1 MTADRPPRSIAAAAP
16 QWLVD
21 IDSPG
26 VRPNGLVRTAGY
38 DRTTRPAAEVA
49 VMERA
54 IEYGAH
60 AVFFEATDDGGN
72 GAAQAF
78 VFVTDGGAEADAE
91 FAELHQRLWSWG
103 GVPLAYRRSPGVV
116 QLFRCAHKPDFAV
129 RGRLV
134 CRPHDTLSIGAEVA
148 AAEAWW
154 DAARIRNGTLWDD
167 PETAG
172 DLLSADESAH
182 RRLVLAVGKL
192 HEQLGDDRVLSPH
205 LRRRLLI
212 LSLLIAYLDQR
223 RALPEGF
230 FAKCLPGA
238 ATLAE
243 VMADGPALLR
253 MLQRLK
259 RLFNGDVFEIGNADR
274 DEIAASTE
282 LGRFSRFIEARQEPS
297 GQMTLWAL
305 YSFRDLPVEVISHV
319 YELFVTDP
327 SVSVYTPPALVRLVL
342 DEVLDD
348 ARLDRIV
355 DGDEVVLD
363 PACGSGVFL
372 VEAFKKAVLRW
383 RARNYWA
390 QPDPDTLRGLLGRMH
405 GVDCEA
411 GAIELAAFSL
421 CVAMC
426 DALTAEQIRSTPE
439 LFPKLRDQGL
449 LHSCFF
455 EAGEAKRLSDRVGV
469 VVGNPPFKSELETA
483 GAIRAYDRYVERHGQ
498 LPDLQVAY
506 LFLHEAM
513 QALASGG
520 TLGMLQQYNL
530 LYNEKPGFRRRFLSS
545 WNVREVLDFVSVR
558 GLFTKDTKV
567 VVVVAVAEP
576 APEEGTV
583 LHAVFR
589 RTARAVANQR
599 FDIDHYDLH
608 RISRRALA
616 ADPTP
621 DPWRSNLLGGPRT
634 YALVKRLRAMPTL
647 EAHARRMEWD
657 FGEGFIEGRRGVER
671 DAEHLY
677 GRPLLP
683 SAALTGRG
691 IDARRL
697 TTVER
702 RPIEGPRTA
711 ARFTAPMLLIREHG
725 DLPHILLGSGY
736 LTYKNKIVG
745 LAAKDVRELEPIARW
760 LDAERPTLRAYAAAI
775 SLRMLHQKA
784 TTLSCRDIYDLPY
797 DPERGLDLSPNE
809 RLVAADLV
817 DCWIE
822 FVRLGS
828 GSALANIDGSG
839 AVDEFARIVCAQIS
853 AVYRSTPLRPAG
865 HALLSGTICQAFV
878 FGDGEVD
885 WSGTEGLRGRLDA
898 LLTEHRGTSLSVT
911 RIARVYD
918 GTFVFLLKPDRLR
931 YWLPSTALRDADDIL
946 ADMRAQGH

>member
-1 MTADRPPRSIAAAAP
+1 MPTSGTP

-21 IDSPG
+21 VD
-26 VRPNGLVRTAGY
+26 VADARPDGLVRTVDY
-38 DRTTRPAAEVA
+38 DPTTRPATEVA
-49 VMERA
+49 LMERA
-54 IEYGAH
+54 TAYGAH
-60 AVFFEATDDGGN
+60 AVFFEAADDGGN

-78 VFVTDGGAEADAE
+78 VFVTNGGLEADTE

-116 QLFRCAHKPDFAV
+116 QLFRCAHKPDFAH

-134 CRPHDTLSIGAEVA
+134 CRPHDTLSIGADVS

-154 DAARIRNGTLWDD
+154 DAAMIRNGTLWDD

-172 DLLSADESAH
+172 KLLSADESAH
-182 RRLVLAVGKL
+182 RRLVVAVGRL
-192 HEQLGDDRVLSPH
+192 HEQLGAGGVLSPH

-223 RALPEGF
+223 EALPEGF
-230 FAKCLPGA
+230 FADCLSGA
-238 ATLAE
+238 GTLAE
-243 VMADGPALLR
+243 VLANGPALQK
-253 MLQRLK
+253 MLGRLK
-259 RLFNGDVFEIGNADR
+259 ELFNGDVFEIGKADH

-282 LGRFSRFIEARQEPS
+282 LDRFSSFIEARQEPS

-355 DGDEVVLD
+355 DGYEVVLD
-363 PACGSGVFL
+363 PSCGSGVFL
-372 VEAFKKAVLRW
+372 VEAFKKTVLRW
-383 RARNYWA
+383 RARNSWA
-390 QPDPDTLRGLLGRMH
+390 QPEPETLRDLLRRMH
-405 GVDCEA
+405 GIDCEA

-426 DALTAEQIRSTPE
+426 DALTSEQIRNTSE
-439 LFPKLRDQGL
+439 LFPKLRDHGL
-449 LHSCFF
+449 VHSCFF
-455 EAGEAKRLSDRVGV
+455 EAGEKKLLSERVGV
-469 VVGNPPFKSELETA
+469 VVGNPPFKSELETP
-483 GAIRAYDRYVERHGQ
+483 GARRAYDRYLKEHGH

-513 QALASGG
+513 NKLVPGG
-520 TLGMLQQYNL
+520 VLGMLQQYNL
-530 LYNEKPGFRRRFLSS
+530 LYNEKPGFRRRFLSR

-576 APEEGTV
+576 APEDGSV

-589 RTARAVANQR
+589 RTARADANQR

-608 RISRRALA
+608 RIPRRALA
-616 ADPTP
+616 VDDTP
-621 DPWRSNLLGGPRT
+621 DPWRSNLLGGART

-647 EAHARRMEWD
+647 EAHARRMKWD
-657 FGEGFIEGRRGVER
+657 FGEGFIEGKRGVER

-677 GRPLLP
+677 GKPLLP
-683 SAALTGRG
+683 SAALTDHG
-691 IDARRL
+691 IDERRL
-697 TTVER
+697 KLVER
-702 RPIEGPRTA
+702 KPIEGPRTA
-711 ARFTAPMLLIREHG
+711 ARFTAPLLLIREHG
-725 DLPHILLGSGY
+725 NLPNVLLSNGY

-745 LAAKDVRELEPIARW
+745 FAARDVRELEPVSRW
-760 LDAERPTLRAYAAAI
+760 LQAEMQTLRAYAAAI

-797 DPERGLDLSPNE
+797 DPEGTLDLSPNE
-809 RLVAADLV
+809 KIVAVDLV
-817 DCWIE
+817 DHWLD

-828 GSALANIDGSG
+828 GSDLAKTSG
-839 AVDEFARIVCAQIS
+839 REAVGEFARIVCAQIG
-853 AVYRSTPLRPAG
+853 AVYRKTPLRPAG

-885 WSGTEGLRGRLDA
+885 WSGAQDLRGRLNA

-918 GTFVFLLKPDRLR
+918 GAFVFLLKPDRLR
-931 YWLPSTALRDADDIL
+931 YWLPSTALCDADDVL
-946 ADMRAQGH
+946 ADMRAQGY

>member
-1 MTADRPPRSIAAAAP
+1 MTTDLPSPSPAAP
-16 QWLVD
+16 QWLADVD
-21 IDSPG
+21 LPG
-26 VRPNGLVRTAGY
+26 FRPDGLVHTADY
-38 DRTTRPAAEVA
+38 ERASRPAAEVA

-54 IEYGAH
+54 AEYGAY
-60 AVFFEATDDGGN
+60 AVLFEAADGGGN

-103 GVPLAYRRSPGVV
+103 GVPLAYRRSPGVL
-116 QLFRCAHKPDFAV
+116 QLFRCAHKPDFAI

-134 CRPHDTLSIGAEVA
+134 CRPHDTLSVGADVA

-167 PETAG
+167 PKTAG
-172 DLLSADESAH
+172 DLLSADDSAH
-182 RRLVLAVGKL
+182 RRLVLAVARL
-192 HEQLGDDRVLSPH
+192 HEQLGQDRVLSPH

-223 RALPEGF
+223 QALPDGF
-230 FAKCLPGA
+230 FATCRVGA
-238 ATLAE
+238 TTLAE
-243 VMADGPALLR
+243 VMADGTAVLR
-253 MLQRLK
+253 MFGKLK
-259 RLFNGDVFEIGNADR
+259 KLFNGDVFEIDEADR
-274 DEIAASTE
+274 EEISGSTE
-282 LGRFSRFIEARQEPS
+282 LVRFSRFIEARQEPS

-383 RARNYWA
+383 RARNRWA
-390 QPDPDTLRGLLGRMH
+390 QPDPDTLSSLLGRMH

-439 LFPKLRDQGL
+439 LFPKLRGKGL

-455 EAGEAKRLSDRVGV
+455 EAGEAKRLSERVGV

-483 GAIRAYDRYVERHGQ
+483 GAKRAYDRYVERYGH

-513 QALASGG
+513 HALTSGG

-530 LYNEKPGFRRRFLSS
+530 LYNEKPGFRQRFLSR

-567 VVVVAVAEP
+567 VIVVALAEP
-576 APEEGTV
+576 APEDGTV

-589 RTARAVANQR
+589 RTARAEANQR
-599 FDIDHYDLH
+599 FEIDHYDLH
-608 RISRRALA
+608 RIPRRALA
-616 ADPTP
+616 VDPTP

-647 EAHARRMEWD
+647 ETHARRMGWD
-657 FGEGFIEGRRGVER
+657 FGEGFIEGRRGVAR

-677 GRPLLP
+677 GRQLLP

-691 IDARRL
+691 IDQRRL
-697 TTVER
+697 TTVEQK
-702 RPIEGPRTA
+702 PIEGPRTA

-725 DLPHILLGSGY
+725 DLPHVLLPSGY

-745 LAAKDVRELEPIARW
+745 LAAKDVSELEPVARW
-760 LDAERPTLRAYAAAI
+760 LKAEMPTLRAYAAAI

-797 DPERGLDLSPNE
+797 DPDGGLDLSPNE
-809 RLVAADLV
+809 KLVAKDLV
-817 DCWIE
+817 DRWVD

-828 GSALANIDGSG
+828 GSALANSGGSG
-839 AVDEFARIVCAQIS
+839 ALEEFARIVCAQVG

-918 GTFVFLLKPDRLR
+918 GAFVFLLKPDRLR
-931 YWLPSTALRDADDIL
+931 YWLPSVALRDADDVL
-946 ADMRAQGH
+946 SDMRAQGH

>member
-1 MTADRPPRSIAAAAP
+1 MTAESKRSVAAGAP
-16 QWLVD
+16 KWLVD
-21 IDSPG
+21 VDAPG
-26 VRPNGLVRTAGY
+26 VRPDGLVRTAGY
-38 DRTTRPAAEVA
+38 DPTTRPAAEVA

-54 IEYGAH
+54 IAYGAH
-60 AVFFEATDDGGN
+60 AVFFEAAENGGN

-78 VFVTDGGAEADAE
+78 VFITDGGAQADVE

-103 GVPLAYRRSPGVV
+103 GVPLAYRRLPGVV
-116 QLFRCAHKPDFAV
+116 QLFRCAHKPDFAH

-134 CRPHDTLSIGAEVA
+134 CRPYDTLSIGVDVS

-154 DAARIRNGTLWDD
+154 DAAMIRNGTLWDD

-172 DLLSADESAH
+172 GLLSADDSAH
-182 RRLVLAVGKL
+182 RRLVAAVAKL
-192 HEQLGDDRVLSPH
+192 HEQLGEGGVLSPH

-223 RALPEGF
+223 EALPAAF
-230 FAKCLPGA
+230 FADCLPGA
-238 ATLAE
+238 GTLAE
-243 VMADGPALLR
+243 VMADGAALQR
-253 MLQRLK
+253 MLGRLK
-259 RLFNGDVFEIGNADR
+259 ELFNGDVFEIGKADR
-274 DEIAASTE
+274 EEIAASDE
-282 LGRFSRFIEARQEPS
+282 LGRFSSFIEARQEPS

-348 ARLDRIV
+348 ARLDRII
-355 DGDEVVLD
+355 DGNEVVLD
-363 PACGSGVFL
+363 PSCGSGVFL
-372 VEAFKKAVLRW
+372 VEAFKKTVLRW
-383 RARNYWA
+383 RARNGWA
-390 QPDPDTLRGLLGRMH
+390 QPDPETLRGLLRRMH

-426 DALTAEQIRSTPE
+426 DALTSEQIRSASE

-449 LHSCFF
+449 VHSCFF
-455 EAGEAKRLSDRVGV
+455 EAREKNQLSDRVGV
-469 VVGNPPFKSELETA
+469 VVGNPPFKSELETP
-483 GAIRAYDRYVERHGQ
+483 GARRAYHRYLEQHGH

-513 QALASGG
+513 GALVPGG
-520 TLGMLQQYNL
+520 VLGMLQQYNL
-530 LYNEKPGFRRRFLSS
+530 LYNEKPGFRRRFLSR

-589 RTARAVANQR
+589 RTARAEANQR

-608 RISRRALA
+608 RIPRRALA
-616 ADPTP
+616 VDHTP
-621 DPWRSNLLGGPRT
+621 DPWRSNLLGGART

-657 FGEGFIEGRRGVER
+657 FGEGFIEGQRGVER

-677 GRPLLP
+677 GKPLLP
-683 SAALTGRG
+683 SAALTGRA
-691 IDARRL
+691 IEARRL
-697 TTVER
+697 KTVER
-702 RPIEGPRTA
+702 KPIEGPRTA

-725 DLPHILLGSGY
+725 DLAHLLLSSGY

-745 LAAKDVRELEPIARW
+745 FAANDVRELEPVARW
-760 LDAERPTLRAYAAAI
+760 LEAEMPTLRAYAAAI

-809 RLVAADLV
+809 KIVAIDLV
-817 DCWIE
+817 DRWID

-828 GSALANIDGSG
+828 SSSLANADGRE
-839 AVDEFARIVCAQIS
+839 AVGEFASIVCAQIS
-853 AVYRSTPLRPAG
+853 AVYRTTPLRPAG
-865 HALLSGTICQAFV
+865 HAMLSGTICQAFV

-885 WSGTEGLRGRLDA
+885 WSGTEDLRGRLDT
-898 LLTEHRGTSLSVT
+898 LLTEHRGISLSVT

-918 GTFVFLLKPDRLR
+918 GAFVFLLKPDRLR
-931 YWLPSTALRDADDIL
+931 YWLPSIALRDADDVL
-946 ADMRAQGH
+946 ADMRAQGY